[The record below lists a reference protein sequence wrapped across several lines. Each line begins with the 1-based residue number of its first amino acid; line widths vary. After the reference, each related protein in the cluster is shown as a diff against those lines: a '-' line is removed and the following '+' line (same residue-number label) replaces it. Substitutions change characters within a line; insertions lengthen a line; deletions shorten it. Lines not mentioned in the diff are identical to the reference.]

1 MEHLQPSRWRKAC
14 CCATARLPAIPES
27 HHLCCVTELIKKRN
41 KMGKSKEGVEKHL
54 QGGFRFTLEDNDIS
68 KCRLFPLQC
77 DLMQQALSHVAL

>member
-1 MEHLQPSRWRKAC
+1 
-14 CCATARLPAIPES
+14 
-27 HHLCCVTELIKKRN
+27 
-41 KMGKSKEGVEKHL
+41 MGESKEGVEKHL